1 MPDTLNIALVG
12 CGGMMGAH
20 ANGFKL
26 LWEAGLR
33 DFRIVATCDT
43 DKERAQ
49 KMADGIA
56 AWQGSNPTVYT
67 SQTEMLKQQDDLHAV
82 DHSLVHRI
90 HHDLAIEALDAGKHL
105 TLEKPLAM
113 TIRAGHAIIAAAR
126 KNNRVLQVAEN
137 YRRSP
142 GERAINWAIK
152 SGRIGD
158 LRMIFW
164 VDVGERLWHWGW
176 RDELDQAGG
185 GWSMDGGVHFA
196 DLFRYHVGEVKSLY
210 CVSKAIHPFRYAKPE
225 TREEPIPATTEDS
238 TFAVLEFENGVSGNW
253 VSTSAAPGW
262 GNNYRAVYGSEGCI
276 QWGRGLKARSEELTM
291 EQLQAEYMAQVK
303 DPEKSRW
310 FPGGVTDTI
319 ASELYEFVQAC
330 LHGGPIEITGEEG
343 LKDEAISLAL
353 YESSILNAPV
363 SVRDVEM
370 CKLEAHQARFNREIG
385 VEAVQPVDL

>member
-1 MPDTLNIALVG
+1 MSDVLNIAFVG
-12 CGGMMGAH
+12 CGGMMGGH
-20 ANGFKL
+20 ANGLKQV
-26 LWEAGLR
+26 WEAGLR

-43 DKERAQ
+43 DKARAE

-56 AWQGSNPTVYT
+56 EWQDVKPNVYT
-67 SQTEMLKQQDDLHAV
+67 SQTEMLKRQDNLHAV
-82 DHSLVHRI
+82 DQSLVHRI

-113 TIRAGHAIIAAAR
+113 TIRAGHAILAAAR

-158 LRMIFW
+158 LRMIYW
-164 VDVGERLWHWGW
+164 VDVGERLWYWGW
-176 RDELDQAGG
+176 RDELNQAGG

-210 CVSKAIHPFRYAKPE
+210 CVSKAIHPFRYGKPD
-225 TREEPIPATTEDS
+225 TMEEPRPATTEDS
-238 TFAVLEFENGVSGNW
+238 TFATLEFENGVTGAW
-253 VSTSAAPGW
+253 ISTSAAPAVGH
-262 GNNYRAVYGSEGCI
+262 NFRAVYGSEGCI
-276 QWGRGLKARSEELTM
+276 QWGVGLKTRKEELTM
-291 EQLQAEYMAQVK
+291 EQLEREYMAQASEA
-303 DPEKSRW
+303 EKARW
-310 FPGGVTDTI
+310 FPGGVTDTV
-319 ASELYEFVQAC
+319 ASELYEFVRAC
-330 LHGGPIEITGEEG
+330 LHGGPLEITGEEG

-363 SVRDVEM
+363 SIRDVEM
-370 CKLEAHQARFNREIG
+370 CKLEAHQERFNREIG
-385 VEAVQPVDL
+385 VAGVEPVRV